1 MSDWT
6 VAKFGGTSM
15 ATVESMTQ
23 CAKVV
28 ALRGANVVLVSATS
42 GTTNQLVELTKL
54 AKSGELEQA
63 NDILDTISNRHSE
76 MMRFINA
83 SDADQLELENILKEL
98 RTLVKGCC
106 LIKECSPKANDAITS
121 LGEMLSSTIFAV
133 ICQQQFD
140 RPVHWLNARDLI
152 KTDSQHG
159 RANPDIEAIY
169 TACQQHITAPNAI
182 FISQGFLGCD
192 PAGVT
197 TTLGRGGSDYS
208 AALVAEGVRA
218 NELQIWTDVP
228 GMASTDPR
236 ICSDARSIAAIS
248 IKEASEMATF
258 GAKIL
263 HPSSLMPAVRHSIP
277 VFVGSTFQPEL
288 PGTTITPEVAER
300 PIVRA
305 VTSRANQW
313 LVVIRN
319 PDMLTASGFLEKIF
333 AVFEEYE
340 ISVDAIT
347 TSEVS
352 IAVTIDASEYPSGDA
367 GDAFLQS
374 LEALGTV
381 RIEKDMALVAI
392 VGNHLHCTP
401 GIGSRIFDAV
411 KDINVRMV
419 TQGAST
425 HNFCLVVA
433 DTDAKSAVQSLHQK
447 LIIETT

>member
-1 MSDWT
+1 
-6 VAKFGGTSM
+6 M
-15 ATVESMTQ
+15 ATTESMKQ

-28 ALRGANVVLVSATS
+28 ELRGANIVLVSATA
-42 GTTNQLVELTKL
+42 GTTNLLVELTEYAKCGDFDNATKIL
-54 AKSGELEQA
+54 AEISDRHTGMMTDIGAPDEQ
-63 NDILDTISNRHSE
+63 I
-76 MMRFINA
+76 
-83 SDADQLELENILKEL
+83 LELRNLLKEL
-98 RTLVKGCC
+98 HTLVKGCT
-106 LIKECSPKANDAITS
+106 LIKACSPQASDAILS
-121 LGEMLSSTIFAV
+121 IGEMLSSTIFAV
-133 ICQQQFD
+133 ICEQTFS
-140 RPVHWLNARDLI
+140 RSVYWLNARDFM

-159 RANPDIEAIY
+159 KATPDIDAIHS
-169 TACQQHITAPNAI
+169 ACKTLFVEHQELY
-182 FISQGFLGCD
+182 ISQGFMGCS
-192 PAGVT
+192 PEGVT

-208 AALVAEGVRA
+208 AALVAEGIRA
-218 NELQIWTDVP
+218 DELQIWTDVP
-228 GMASTDPR
+228 GMASSDPR
-236 ICSDARSIAAIS
+236 VCSNAKSISAIS

-288 PGTTITPEVAER
+288 PGTTITPEVTER
-300 PIVRA
+300 PVVRA
-305 VTSRANQW
+305 VTSRSNQW

-333 AVFEEYE
+333 AVFEHYD

-352 IAVTIDASEYPSGDA
+352 IAVTIDASEYPDGDF
-367 GDAFLQS
+367 GDEFLAALQ
-374 LEALGTV
+374 ALGTV

-401 GIGSRIFDAV
+401 GIGSRIFDAI

-425 HNFCLVVA
+425 HNFCLIVA
-433 DTDAKSAVQSLHQK
+433 DSDVISAVQSLHQK
-447 LIIETT
+447 LIIDAIE

>member
-1 MSDWT
+1 MSNWT

-15 ATVESMTQ
+15 ANVESMRQ

-28 ALRGANVVLVSATS
+28 AMRGANVVIVSATA
-42 GTTNQLVELTKL
+42 GTTNQLVAVTRL
-54 AKSGELEQA
+54 AKLGDLEQA
-63 NDILDTISNRHSE
+63 NETLNAICSRHIE
-76 MMRFINA
+76 MMSSINA
-83 SDADQLELENILKEL
+83 SESETLELANILKEL
-98 RTLVKGCC
+98 RTLVQGCC
-106 LIKECSPKANDAITS
+106 LTKECSAKANDAITS

-133 ICQQQFD
+133 ICAQQFK
-140 RPVHWLNARDLI
+140 RNVYWLNARHFM
-152 KTDSQHG
+152 KTDNQHG
-159 RANPDIEAIY
+159 KAKPDIDAIHQ
-169 TACQQHITAPNAI
+169 ACQCHFTEPEALYV
-182 FISQGFLGCD
+182 SQGFLGSD
-192 PAGVT
+192 PEGNT

-208 AALVAEGVRA
+208 AALVAEGIRA
-218 NELQIWTDVP
+218 DELQIWTDVP

-236 ICSDARSIAAIS
+236 ICADAKSISAIS

-263 HPSSLMPAVRHSIP
+263 HPSSLMPAVRQSIP

-288 PGTTITPEVAER
+288 PGTTITSEVAER

-305 VTSRANQW
+305 VTSRSNQW

-333 AVFEEYE
+333 AVFERFE

-352 IAVTIDASEYPSGDA
+352 IAVTIDASEYPDGDSGN
-367 GDAFLQS
+367 AFLKALES
-374 LEALGTV
+374 LGVV

-401 GIGSRIFDAV
+401 GIGTRIFDAV

-433 DTDAKSAVQSLHQK
+433 DTDARFAVQSLHQK
-447 LIIETT
+447 LIIESS